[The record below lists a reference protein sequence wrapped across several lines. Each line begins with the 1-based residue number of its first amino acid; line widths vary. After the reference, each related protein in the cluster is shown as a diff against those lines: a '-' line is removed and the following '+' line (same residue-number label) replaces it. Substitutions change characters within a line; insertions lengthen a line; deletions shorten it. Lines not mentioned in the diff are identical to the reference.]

1 MVRHLAICAPYSPTC
16 HGPPRPGWEGRE
28 ELAGGFLSLYTVTTE
43 EFRDGFFAPLAAD
56 TSMELVEAVAPA
68 GEYALVILKT
78 HFLRLFQRK
87 WKQRY
92 KRLIEARSRPPALF
106 SRNTYGKWVGAAAY
120 I

>member
-1 MVRHLAICAPYSPTC
+1 MQTDMSPNYAAVY
-16 HGPPRPGWEGRE
+16 GVN
-28 ELAGGFLSLYTVTTE
+28 LSEWDEMLGL
-43 EFRDGFFAPLAAD
+43 DGFFAPLAAD
-56 TSMELVEAVAPA
+56 TSMELVEAAAPA